1 MFNLRVLKNPVLGTT
16 KTLNICIIEVQ
27 VTAVARPRNQKDYKD
42 AAIRLD
48 GGFLLLRYKEF
59 QFVFAFC
66 TEEFD
71 DQFAAI
77 VTGAVDTF
85 FVFWHFFEFGIQKV

>member
-1 MFNLRVLKNPVLGTT
+1 LSAPTTPLYRLFNGRALSKS
-16 KTLNICIIEVQ
+16 C
-27 VTAVARPRNQKDYKD
+27 PRNQKDYKD

>member
-1 MFNLRVLKNPVLGTT
+1 M
-16 KTLNICIIEVQ
+16 Q
-27 VTAVARPRNQKDYKD
+27 VTAVACPRNQQDSKD
-42 AAIRLD
+42 AAILLD
-48 GGFLLLRYKEF
+48 SGFLLLRCKEL
-59 QFVFAFC
+59 QFVFAFF

-85 FVFWHFFEFGIQKV
+85 IVFWHFFEFGIQKV

>member
-1 MFNLRVLKNPVLGTT
+1 M
-16 KTLNICIIEVQ
+16 
-27 VTAVARPRNQKDYKD
+27 AV
-42 AAIRLD
+42 
-48 GGFLLLRYKEF
+48 FLLLRYKEF
-59 QFVFAFC
+59 QFVFASC

>member
-1 MFNLRVLKNPVLGTT
+1 LIAYSEATSYPRADRRA
-16 KTLNICIIEVQ
+16 LNKSC
-27 VTAVARPRNQKDYKD
+27 PRNQKGYKD

>member
-1 MFNLRVLKNPVLGTT
+1 VIAQKVQPDLHQRRKIQM
-16 KTLNICIIEVQ
+16 Q
-27 VTAVARPRNQKDYKD
+27 VTAVACPRNQKDYKD